1 MRERKKRIEGKK
13 VLFFGGGEKPGEKLF
28 LGGGEEEVFSTDC
41 TSFEMILYQPPRH
54 DYFVHLVMLFA
65 MLLYLSLV

>member
-13 VLFFGGGEKPGEKLF
+13 VLFFLGEGRRKYF

-65 MLLYLSLV
+65 MLLSLV